1 METRAHFAMI
11 GAFTLAVIAAAFMFV
26 FWFSGART
34 REGVKTYNVVFTS
47 SVSGL
52 SRGARVLFNGLNV
65 GEVKKIDL
73 LPNDPGK
80 VFATIEVNANT
91 PVKTDTRARLESQG
105 LTGVASIA
113 LIGGTAG
120 AKDLPGDAAK
130 PPVIAAEQSEIQNIL
145 DTLQR
150 LTGKVDSAMTQ
161 VEKLISANADSISK
175 TIKNVETFSEALSKN
190 SGGVQQFMASIS
202 ELGKTL
208 KPMVSNMEQLT
219 KNLNE
224 RVAAIEPEKLKS
236 IVENADKIA
245 SNFVT
250 SAEKFNKL
258 VADNSPAINETVK
271 NAKTFSEALA
281 GNTGNLKSA
290 MTALADIGK
299 TIKPVIDS
307 LQTVTK
313 NIDERIKAVDPEK
326 VTSLVANADKAAARI
341 AGSIEK
347 FDKFFDTNSKPLTE
361 TVRNVQGFSETLA
374 SNKDGVNKLIVSLSN
389 LGKTLEPAVKNFE
402 TITKDISTR
411 VAAVDEK
418 KLKEIVDNA
427 QSISAK
433 LVGSADKLDKVL
445 TSADKLLGS
454 GDSKGAIAEV
464 SAAAKA
470 IRVLAQ
476 NLDAR
481 TKVMSR
487 GINRFTGAGLRQY
500 EALAADGRRT
510 LRQLDRTIQSLKK
523 NPQQVIFGA
532 KPSIPEYS
540 GR

>member
-1 METRAHFAMI
+1 MI

-34 REGVKTYNVVFTS
+34 REGVKTYNVVFTR

-65 GEVKKIDL
+65 GEVKAIDL

-80 VFATIEVNANT
+80 VFATITVNANT

-113 LIGGTAG
+113 LIGGTPG
-120 AKDLPGDAAK
+120 AQDLPGNAIN
-130 PPVIAAEQSEIQNIL
+130 PPVITAEQSEIQNIL
-145 DTLQR
+145 ETLQR

-161 VEKLISANADSISK
+161 VEKLISTNAGSISK
-175 TIKNVETFSEALSKN
+175 TIKNVETFSGALSDN
-190 SGGVQQFMASIS
+190 SGGVKQFMESIA

-208 KPMVSNMEQLT
+208 KPVVANLDSLT

-224 RVAAIEPEKLKS
+224 RIAAIEPKQLKS
-236 IVENADKIA
+236 IVANADKIA
-245 SNFVT
+245 GNLAG
-250 SAEKFNKL
+250 SAEKFSKL
-258 VADNSPAINETVK
+258 VDTNSAAVNETVK
-271 NAKTFSEALA
+271 NAQTFSKALA
-281 GNTGNLKSA
+281 GSSA
-290 MTALADIGK
+290 NVKEVMTALAGVSK
-299 TIKPVIDS
+299 TIAPVVASLEDVAKTIDAR
-307 LQTVTK
+307 V
-313 NIDERIKAVDPEK
+313 KAIEPKKLASIMD
-326 VTSLVANADKAAARI
+326 NADKL
-341 AGSIEK
+341 AGRLAVSIGK
-347 FDKFFDTNSKPLTE
+347 FDKFFDANSAPLTE
-361 TVRNVQGFSETLA
+361 TVKNAQTFSQALA
-374 SNKDGVNKLIVSLSN
+374 SNKEGVQKLISSLSE
-389 LGKTLEPAVKNFE
+389 LGKTLEPAIKNFE

-418 KLKEIVDNA
+418 KLKQIVGNA
-427 QSISAK
+427 EAISSK

-445 TSADKLLGS
+445 AGVDKLLGS
-454 GDSKGAIAEV
+454 GDSKGVMKEV
-464 SAAAKA
+464 AAAAKS

-476 NLDAR
+476 NLDTR
-481 TKVMSR
+481 TRTISR

-510 LRQLDRTIQSLKK
+510 LRQLDQTIKSLKK
-523 NPQQVIFGA
+523 NPQQVIFGP
-532 KPSIPEYS
+532 KSTIPEYS